1 MDSRDIMIY
10 FIVNI
15 TARTGKSRAIWMEM
29 KEILENRG
37 IEYKAFQ
44 TRYAGHATDL
54 ARKISS
60 LPEDRIYLITVGGDG
75 TLNEVIN
82 GITDFSR
89 IVLGILPIGSGND
102 FARGLGLPTDV
113 TSCIHIILEPK
124 ELINLDIGQT
134 KTPDFSRY
142 FIVSSGI
149 GYDAGICAQ
158 VSVTPLKKFL
168 NKLKM
173 GKLTYVFVALKL
185 LLLFKPCQISIR
197 LDHKKTYRI
206 PKFFFLAAMNMKYE
220 GGGAKFCPD
229 ARYDDG
235 FLDFCLVG
243 KLSKLKILTLFP
255 TAFIGK
261 HTLFHGVHIKRC
273 RHMEVITQRPMPVHC
288 DGEVPGTATQVTF
301 TFGEKKLKT
310 IKR

>member
-1 MDSRDIMIY
+1 MMQAS
-10 FIVNI
+10 VP
-15 TARTGKSRAIWMEM
+15 K
-29 KEILENRG
+29 
-37 IEYKAFQ
+37 FQ
-44 TRYAGHATDL
+44 
-54 ARKISS
+54 S
-60 LPEDRIYLITVGGDG
+60 P
-75 TLNEVIN
+75 
-82 GITDFSR
+82 
-89 IVLGILPIGSGND
+89 
-102 FARGLGLPTDV
+102 
-113 TSCIHIILEPK
+113 
-124 ELINLDIGQT
+124 
-134 KTPDFSRY
+134 
-142 FIVSSGI
+142 
-149 GYDAGICAQ
+149 
-158 VSVTPLKKFL
+158 PLKKFL

-229 ARYDDG
+229 ARDDDG

>member
-1 MDSRDIMIY
+1 MIY

-102 FARGLGLPTDV
+102 FARGMGISKDTL
-113 TSCIHIILEPK
+113 SNLEQMLD
-124 ELINLDIGQT
+124 LI
-134 KTPDFSRY
+134 
-142 FIVSSGI
+142 
-149 GYDAGICAQ
+149 
-158 VSVTPLKKFL
+158 
-168 NKLKM
+168 
-173 GKLTYVFVALKL
+173 
-185 LLLFKPCQISIR
+185 
-197 LDHKKTYRI
+197 
-206 PKFFFLAAMNMKYE
+206 E
-220 GGGAKFCPD
+220 
-229 ARYDDG
+229 
-235 FLDFCLVG
+235 
-243 KLSKLKILTLFP
+243 
-255 TAFIGK
+255 
-261 HTLFHGVHIKRC
+261 
-273 RHMEVITQRPMPVHC
+273 
-288 DGEVPGTATQVTF
+288 
-301 TFGEKKLKT
+301 
-310 IKR
+310 